1 MENITFSQIERKDLP
16 LYEEV
21 KAKGKD
27 YVSYGKDNLFPQY
40 IWDLYLRSA
49 VLQSIINGTGDYVI
63 GEKMLYNPTLEPN
76 ARSIN
81 KEGEYLDDVIK
92 QITSDYLI
100 FGGFAIQIMFN
111 KLGGV
116 AELYAL
122 DFQRIRVN
130 EDLTKVYYSDS
141 WGKWS
146 SKALE
151 YDIYDGKKRS
161 GTSIFYFK
169 GHITR
174 GVYPIPKYNG
184 ALAAVETSTEI
195 SKFHLN
201 NILNNFAASAVISFN
216 NGVPEEDVKKKIE
229 KDIQNKFSGSENAG
243 RFILSFNQSKEN
255 ATTIERLS
263 SDDFDKKF
271 EALQKSTTKDI
282 FIAWRATPALF
293 GLNPENNG
301 FSKQEFLEAFELY
314 NKTMV
319 SPIQDDITRCF
330 DKIYKTEKSITFV
343 PFKLETEEANNE
355 L

>member
-1 MENITFSQIERKDLP
+1 M
-16 LYEEV
+16 
-21 KAKGKD
+21 
-27 YVSYGKDNLFPQY
+27 
-40 IWDLYLRSA
+40 
-49 VLQSIINGTGDYVI
+49 
-63 GEKMLYNPTLEPN
+63 
-76 ARSIN
+76 
-81 KEGEYLDDVIK
+81 
-92 QITSDYLI
+92 
-100 FGGFAIQIMFN
+100 
-111 KLGGV
+111 GGV

-151 YDIYDGKKRS
+151 YDIYDGKSRK

-184 ALAAVETSTEI
+184 ALAAIETSTEI

-216 NGVPEEDVKKKIE
+216 NGVPEEEVKKKIE

>member
-16 LYEEV
+16 IYEEV

-63 GEKMLYNPTLEPN
+63 GEKMLYNSMLEPN

-81 KEGEYLDDVIK
+81 KEGEYLDDAIK

-100 FGGFAIQIMFN
+100 FGGFAIQILFN

-141 WGKWS
+141 WGKWGT
-146 SKALE
+146 KALE
-151 YDIYDGKKRS
+151 YDIFDGKSRK

-184 ALAAVETSTEI
+184 AL
-195 SKFHLN
+195 
-201 NILNNFAASAVISFN
+201 
-216 NGVPEEDVKKKIE
+216 
-229 KDIQNKFSGSENAG
+229 
-243 RFILSFNQSKEN
+243 
-255 ATTIERLS
+255 
-263 SDDFDKKF
+263 
-271 EALQKSTTKDI
+271 
-282 FIAWRATPALF
+282 
-293 GLNPENNG
+293 
-301 FSKQEFLEAFELY
+301 
-314 NKTMV
+314 
-319 SPIQDDITRCF
+319 
-330 DKIYKTEKSITFV
+330 
-343 PFKLETEEANNE
+343 
-355 L
+355 